1 MSLGMLSLS
10 AWPIRWR
17 LTVLNVSI
25 LVVTLLGLGG
35 VFIFL
40 LDAALEGIVAEHL
53 RDLARPSLFVLQ
65 DQRPADAPPRT
76 RAAQGLTPQRA
87 TFIVTRLSGPDTGAH
102 VYDDQGTVLASSEP
116 SETLEDVGV
125 WPQPPRDL
133 LDTALAGN
141 EGRTVVNGDAGRTLM
156 LLLPI
161 RAAEGNILGVL
172 VLDGSLDLVQQLEER
187 LRLALAVGTL
197 VAALLASAVGLR
209 ATRQALR
216 PLDEVVRVARRIAAG
231 QLDVR
236 LRLNRRD
243 EIGQL
248 AEAFDSMLDRVAAA
262 ISAQRRFVA
271 DAAHELRT
279 PLTALGGMVEML
291 EMGADRGD
299 RSTVQR
305 MLQTMNREIERLT
318 RLVADLLTL
327 SRLDAE
333 RPLATGSV
341 DLATLVVDVS
351 NQTRLLSHG
360 QQVGVNLH
368 ATPMVQGDPD
378 QLKQVLINLADNAL
392 KFTPADGS
400 INFNLDA
407 IDGLASISVVDTGS
421 GIPEAALPRVTE
433 RFERGDPSRSRSS
446 GGYGLGLAI
455 ARGIVEAHGGH
466 IAIESEVNRGT
477 VVRVTLP
484 RSSANGQI
492 PKSAA

>member
-1 MSLGMLSLS
+1 MMGIFSLS

-25 LVVTLLGLGG
+25 LVMTLLGLGG
-35 VFIFL
+35 IFIFL

-65 DQRPADAPPRT
+65 EQRPPDAPPRT
-76 RAAQGLTPQRA
+76 RAPQGLTPQRA

-102 VYDDQGTVLASSEP
+102 VYDDQGTVLASSE
-116 SETLEDVGV
+116 TIEDVGA
-125 WPQPPRDL
+125 WPQASRDL
-133 LDTALAGN
+133 LDIALAGN
-141 EGRTVVNGDAGRTLM
+141 EGRTVLYSDAGRILM
-156 LLLPI
+156 LVFPI
-161 RAAEGNILGVL
+161 RAAEGNILGAL

-187 LRLALAVGTL
+187 LRIALAVGTL

-248 AEAFDSMLDRVAAA
+248 AEAFDSMLDRLAAA

-299 RSTVQR
+299 RPTVQR
-305 MLQTMNREIERLT
+305 MLQTMNREIERLA

-333 RPLATGSV
+333 RPLSTGPV
-341 DLATLVVDVS
+341 DLASLVTEVS
-351 NQTRLLSHG
+351 SHTRLLAHG
-360 QQVGVNLH
+360 QQVHVHLN
-368 ATPMVQGDPD
+368 ATPVVPGDPD

-392 KFTPADGS
+392 KFTPAEGTID
-400 INFNLDA
+400 FNLDA
-407 IDGLASISVVDTGS
+407 VNGLATISVADTGS

-455 ARGIVEAHGGH
+455 ARGIVEAHGGR
-466 IAIESEVNRGT
+466 IAIESQVNRGT

-484 RSSANGQI
+484 RSSANAQI